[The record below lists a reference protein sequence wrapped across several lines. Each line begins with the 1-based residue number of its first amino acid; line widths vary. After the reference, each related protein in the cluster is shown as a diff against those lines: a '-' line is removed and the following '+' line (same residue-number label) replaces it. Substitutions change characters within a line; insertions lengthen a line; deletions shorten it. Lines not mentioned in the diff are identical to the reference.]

1 MSAHHDDLEQ
11 DYRSVGFSARIGIGN
26 RPALI
31 VIDVSR
37 AYFETQYPLY
47 SGAEAMLGP
56 LVRILTH
63 CRSTGVPVIHTQVV
77 FSRSALSE
85 TVFRAKIPALSC
97 FLEGERAGEF
107 VPETAPEAGELVIS
121 KEYASAFFGTTLA
134 STLVSHGID
143 SLFVTGVS
151 TSGCV
156 RATAVDAIQHGF
168 RPTVLSDACGD
179 RDPAPHE
186 ANLFDLDG
194 KYADVRTVDDVIAEL
209 AARG

>member
-1 MSAHHDDLEQ
+1 MAPSHDGLDE
-11 DYRSVGFSARIGIGN
+11 DYRSAGFSARIGIGA
-26 RPALI
+26 RPALV

-47 SGAEAMLGP
+47 AGAEAMLGP
-56 LVRILTH
+56 LSRILDH

-77 FSRSALSE
+77 YSRSKLAE
-85 TVFRAKIPALSC
+85 TVFRAKIPALAC
-97 FLEGERAGEF
+97 FLEGERSGEF
-107 VPETAPEAGELVIS
+107 VAEAEPAPGELVIA

-143 SLFVTGVS
+143 SLLITGVS

-179 RDPAPHE
+179 RAAAPHD

-194 KYADVRTVDDVIAEL
+194 KYADVRTVDDVIADL